1 MKEVWRKSKISTAVV
16 SNKPVDDQVYG
27 SEDVEHYG
35 GYLVAE
41 SVAPSRVDL
50 IASAPEM
57 YRAIRAWKRAREDAL
72 LEAIKKIGVE
82 LPHGGWCFCPDNWI
96 GVNHTSKCD
105 ATNSLIREIE
115 GSR

>member
-1 MKEVWRKSKISTAVV
+1 MEIEKLERLTAHMAGCRTDLCNGCAEYISDTNGDVV
-16 SNKPVDDQVYG
+16 DADK
-27 SEDVEHYG
+27 
-35 GYLVAE
+35 A
-41 SVAPSRVDL
+41 
-50 IASAPEM
+50 
-57 YRAIRAWKRAREDAL
+57 RAREDAL